1 MIPIQCWQVHD
12 DVLLR
17 SRGTTVDIGYAA
29 RETKPDWPLIRHNI
43 LHVIIEYA
51 IKFFPSK
58 KVGWKSSTC
67 NSCPGLT
74 RVWPGPNSNLWRRSA
89 KLPLS
94 SPSCA
99 INGNWLPWDTAHWS
113 TGIAVWRDA
122 PQTAVPRHGRVSQR
136 GRRRHQ
142 ELSCYTGG
150 CMMIHCSYQ
159 WQTQWILDTLQE
171 KPAHTGP
178 ESAVK

>member
-1 MIPIQCWQVHD
+1 MLASAWWCTAQIKGKHCGYWICCQRNEARLALDQAQHLTCHNWICNLFFSFKKGWLKIFNLQQLNGQIRNMANRP
-12 DVLLR
+12 R
-17 SRGTTVDIGYAA
+17 SD
-29 RETKPDWPLIRHNI
+29 
-43 LHVIIEYA
+43 
-51 IKFFPSK
+51 
-58 KVGWKSSTC
+58 
-67 NSCPGLT
+67 PGLT
-74 RVWPGPNSNLWRRSA
+74 RVWPGPSSNLWRRSA

-159 WQTQWILDTLQE
+159 RQT
-171 KPAHTGP
+171 
-178 ESAVK
+178 